1 MTEGMLLKPVLTA
14 PKCREIRVRL
24 FATLILCCLGI
35 VISPLLLAAETYFND
50 CAGALQKPAFA
61 ELSNLY
67 KSRGKSLPTPD
78 MCFRLNNNEFLV
90 TVTNTGR
97 TGQGLYYFN
106 AKTGFYDFS
115 DGKYSQGIQIADE
128 FIGPNGKRFVLL
140 RWHFLNEGVYV
151 NSFGVL
157 NLVSRNTGKPFVEYT
172 LIEASEDPVNGLCG
186 ESIKAGVT
194 ASVRSYKL
202 ANANSEKVRLTF
214 SILEEDCAS
223 RETQEK
229 QKVFALVNGRFTEMG
244 GASHHPA
251 EFVPKNATG
260 K

>member
-1 MTEGMLLKPVLTA
+1 MPVLA
-14 PKCREIRVRL
+14 NPKYRHIRVSAL
-24 FATLILCCLGI
+24 ATLVLLCLGI
-35 VISPLLLAAETYFND
+35 VTNTQLLAAEAYFND
-50 CAGALQKPAFA
+50 CADALQKPAFA

-67 KSRGKSLPTPD
+67 KSKGKDFPVPD

-97 TGQGLYYFN
+97 IGQGLYYFN

-115 DGKYSQGIQIADE
+115 DGKYSQGIQIKDE

-140 RWHFLNEGVYV
+140 GWHFLHEGIYV

-157 NLVSRNTGKPFVEYT
+157 NLVPRNKGKSFVQYT

-194 ASVRSYKL
+194 TSIRQYKV
-202 ANANSEKVRLTF
+202 ANANSEKIRLTF
-214 SILEEDCAS
+214 SVLEEDCAS
-223 RETQEK
+223 RKTQEK
-229 QKVFALVNGRFTEMG
+229 QKVFTLVNSRFTELG
-244 GASHHPA
+244 GSSQHPA
-251 EFVPKNATG
+251 EFVPNGAAG